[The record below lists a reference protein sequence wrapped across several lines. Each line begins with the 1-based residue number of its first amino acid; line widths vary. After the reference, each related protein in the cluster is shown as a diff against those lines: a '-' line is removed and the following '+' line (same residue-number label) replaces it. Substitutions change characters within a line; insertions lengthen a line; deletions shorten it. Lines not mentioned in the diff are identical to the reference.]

1 MDLLKK
7 LLYKRIGFVILNIC
21 ISIFAVAVSL
31 WWNAQLSSI
40 INTININ
47 SMVSARAIIIAAI
60 TIVASM
66 GLAYLMSICSGWTCE
81 TMAHDLRMGY
91 AVHFTT
97 LSITE
102 IENLNVGEQLSRLQN
117 ELSDVSGFL
126 RTNLFGIVDDFIKF
140 IVTFSW
146 MLWINPK
153 LTLFANM
160 PTIFIILYTVYS
172 SKVIGKAVQKSQ
184 QANAQMNGFADML
197 ITVFPIL
204 RLFDAN
210 LLIQK
215 QYNIALEQWEN
226 ASISAE
232 RRRAKLMSLSAL
244 LSCIPLL
251 LLFLIGGTEVIHG
264 TTTIGTLYIFI
275 NLSGNVSGVMMNM
288 PGRIAMFRKFSADM
302 KRIEPF
308 VSIGWRHKNEYTY

>member
-1 MDLLKK
+1 MDAL
-7 LLYKRIGFVILNIC
+7 
-21 ISIFAVAVSL
+21 
-31 WWNAQLSSI
+31 
-40 INTININ
+40 
-47 SMVSARAIIIAAI
+47 
-60 TIVASM
+60 
-66 GLAYLMSICSGWTCE
+66 
-81 TMAHDLRMGY
+81 
-91 AVHFTT
+91 
-97 LSITE
+97 
-102 IENLNVGEQLSRLQN
+102 
-117 ELSDVSGFL
+117 
-126 RTNLFGIVDDFIKF
+126 
-140 IVTFSW
+140 
-146 MLWINPK
+146 INPK
-153 LTLFANM
+153 LTLF
-160 PTIFIILYTVYS
+160 TINHIYYIVTVVS
-172 SKVIGKAVQKSQ
+172 RSLVKRFKSQ

-251 LLFLIGGTEVIHG
+251 LLFLIGGTQVIHG
-264 TTTIGTLYIFI
+264 TTTIGTLYIFV
-275 NLSGNVSGVMMNM
+275 NLSWNVSGVMMNM
-288 PGRIAMFRKFSADM
+288 PARIAMFRKFSADM

>member
-7 LLYKRIGFVILNIC
+7 LLYKRIGFVILTVC
-21 ISIFAVAVSL
+21 ISISAVAVSL

-126 RTNLFGIVDDFIKF
+126 RTNLFAIVDDLIKF

-251 LLFLIGGTEVIHG
+251 LLF
-264 TTTIGTLYIFI
+264 
-275 NLSGNVSGVMMNM
+275 
-288 PGRIAMFRKFSADM
+288 
-302 KRIEPF
+302 
-308 VSIGWRHKNEYTY
+308 